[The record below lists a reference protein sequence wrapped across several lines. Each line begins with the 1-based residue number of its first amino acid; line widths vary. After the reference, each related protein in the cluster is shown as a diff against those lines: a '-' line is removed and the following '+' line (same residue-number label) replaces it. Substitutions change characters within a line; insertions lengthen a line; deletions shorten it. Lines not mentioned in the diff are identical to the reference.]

1 MNRHR
6 VFFGVAG
13 LALAGALALVAA
25 DLAAKLPPP
34 SDKKGLTYE
43 KDIKPIFEKSCIEC
57 HGPDKQ
63 KGRVRLDSLE
73 ATLKSGKGKAVV
85 PGKSEESLLVLSVAR
100 VTEDPDHHMPPEGKG
115 EPLSKEQVGLI
126 RAWIDQGAK

>member
-1 MNRHR
+1 MK
-6 VFFGVAG
+6 
-13 LALAGALALVAA
+13 ALRWFYIGWSLILVGALTLMAA
-25 DLAAKLPPP
+25 DAASKLPPA

-57 HGPDKQ
+57 HGPEKQ

-85 PGKSEESLLVLSVAR
+85 PGKSAESLLVISVAR
-100 VTEDPDHHMPPEGKG
+100 VSEDPDHNMPPEGKG
-115 EPLSKEQVGLI
+115 EPLTKEQVGLI
-126 RAWIDQGAK
+126 RAWIDQGVK